1 MTEMPPLQNY
11 TELAVAI
18 GGLVKGQEYV
28 TKTIDEI
35 RDAVSGQA
43 QVVATHAVL
52 IAENRTII
60 DSHTKLLEDAKPA
73 KNSST
78 AIIATVIAGKT
89 LMLRLTPPD
98 RVGEFYGLY
107 GMVGRFSAVTG
118 PLIWGATTFIVVE
131 QMGKPAVIGEA
142 LAILMLLGMV
152 IVAYRILHSVSDEKR
167 DWVAL
172 GHLPGS

>member
-78 AIIATVIAGKT
+78 AIIATVIAG
-89 LMLRLTPPD
+89 
-98 RVGEFYGLY
+98 
-107 GMVGRFSAVTG
+107 
-118 PLIWGATTFIVVE
+118 
-131 QMGKPAVIGEA
+131 
-142 LAILMLLGMV
+142 LAI
-152 IVAYRILHSVSDEKR
+152 IATILQMIWHS
-167 DWVAL
+167 
-172 GHLPGS
+172 